1 MIYET
6 ERLIIRKLKNEDIAP
21 FHEMQANHNV
31 MKYTDS
37 AIKSYDENVI
47 DLQQVI
53 DYYDKVNNDFWI
65 YAVDRKSDK
74 EFLGTIALIKDDENN
89 DEIGF
94 RYLEKYWNNGY
105 AYEALIGLINHA
117 KKLKIKELVAAVI
130 IKNSASAHI
139 IKKAGFKMMKEYI
152 CKDLN
157 LPERLYKIKL

>member
-6 ERLIIRKLKNEDIAP
+6 ERLIIRKLKNEDIKP
-21 FHEMQANHNV
+21 FHEMQANPKV

-37 AIKSYDENVI
+37 PIKSYKENVI

-53 DYYDKVNNDFWI
+53 AYYDKINNDFWI
-65 YAVDRKSDK
+65 YAVERKSDK

-89 DEIGF
+89 NEIGF

-105 AYEALIGLINHA
+105 AYEVLEGLLNHA
-117 KKLKIKELVAAVI
+117 KKLKIKELAAAVI
-130 IKNSASAHI
+130 IKNMASAHI
-139 IKKAGFKMMKEYI
+139 IQKAGFRMIKEYI